1 MKPALIAPF
10 AMPLMIGAFALVLTG
25 CEEDDGVYGY
35 GADNDRQITVT
46 QFDSSYDAQ
55 ANGLAIA
62 RINDTYRTGERKIT
76 IQNIVKNYTNY
87 NNNGLDRIVLA
98 NNFEGTLSNDDI
110 NVDGRTVTSPIE
122 DNNSGD
128 ALDYKVTYRTLNL
141 SGVDASSYRPATQS
155 NRSAGIRTALN
166 QYTNIPSNVSFPAG
180 SVCYI
185 PVTSSEREFL
195 AFNNKDESISQT
207 LEAWIND
214 YERRFTDN
222 RPSTTTEYG
231 VGVNNQYDA
240 ATVTFFATS
249 SDPLYRYS
257 GVDYKDRI
265 YNAQRVASG
274 TTTPNMNST
283 NGVVDCTLVND
294 EAADFLEAQ
303 IKRYY

>member
-110 NVDGRTVTSPIE
+110 NVDGRTVTLPIE
-122 DNNSGD
+122 DNNRQ
-128 ALDYKVTYRTLNL
+128 YRIFYE
-141 SGVDASSYRPATQS
+141 D
-155 NRSAGIRTALN
+155 I
-166 QYTNIPSNVSFPAG
+166 IFDPSN
-180 SVCYI
+180 CH
-185 PVTSSEREFL
+185 
-195 AFNNKDESISQT
+195 
-207 LEAWIND
+207 W
-214 YERRFTDN
+214 
-222 RPSTTTEYG
+222 RPC
-231 VGVNNQYDA
+231 
-240 ATVTFFATS
+240 
-249 SDPLYRYS
+249 R
-257 GVDYKDRI
+257 
-265 YNAQRVASG
+265 QRK
-274 TTTPNMNST
+274 
-283 NGVVDCTLVND
+283 L
-294 EAADFLEAQ
+294 
-303 IKRYY
+303 KR